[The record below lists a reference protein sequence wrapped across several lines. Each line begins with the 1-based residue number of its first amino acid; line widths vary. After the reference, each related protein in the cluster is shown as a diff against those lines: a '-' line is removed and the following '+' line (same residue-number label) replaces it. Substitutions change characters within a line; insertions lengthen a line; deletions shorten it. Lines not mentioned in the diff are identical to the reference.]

1 MAEMRRL
8 AVVAAIVFASAIA
21 LAGAV
26 EPRPTR
32 ECPDCPELVVIPA
45 GAFLM
50 GSPAGEEGRFES
62 EGPLHRVA
70 VAAFALGKTEV
81 TVEEFLVFL
90 RQTGYQPAPCNHLLG
105 LAYPP
110 GFVESPRQPAVCLSW
125 DDAQAYIG
133 WLNTKVGGPHS
144 GPYRLPSE
152 AEWEYAARA
161 GTATARWWGASIGGG
176 NANCNGCGSRWDNSQ
191 FAPTGSFGP
200 NPFGLYDM
208 LGNVWQWTEDCWN
221 PSYRGAPADG
231 TAWTSGDC
239 GRRVLRGGSWSNLP
253 KFIRAAA
260 RSSGGAPG
268 RDVDYSG
275 DAGFRVA
282 RSIR

>member
-1 MAEMRRL
+1 
-8 AVVAAIVFASAIA
+8 VVAAIVFASAIA

-105 LAYPP
+105 LAWSSPRYGLAYPP

-133 WLNTKVGGPHS
+133 WLNTKVACPARPNGNTPPGPAPPRRAGGGRRSAAATPIAMVAAAVGTTASSPPPAASAPIRSVSTTCWAMSGS
-144 GPYRLPSE
+144 GPRIAGTPAIVALPPTAPPGPLAIAAGGCCAAAHGATCPNSS
-152 AEWEYAARA
+152 ARRPGAAAARRG
-161 GTATARWWGASIGGG
+161 GTSTIPATPASASPEVFG
-176 NANCNGCGSRWDNSQ
+176 NANANN
-191 FAPTGSFGP
+191 
-200 NPFGLYDM
+200 
-208 LGNVWQWTEDCWN
+208 
-221 PSYRGAPADG
+221 
-231 TAWTSGDC
+231 
-239 GRRVLRGGSWSNLP
+239 
-253 KFIRAAA
+253 
-260 RSSGGAPG
+260 
-268 RDVDYSG
+268 
-275 DAGFRVA
+275 
-282 RSIR
+282 